1 MDYDARVR
9 HGGGGGVCFG
19 VNMAWRFVNYFRLT
33 QCIIYRKHWKFSCVY
48 VLEINL

>member
-9 HGGGGGVCFG
+9 HGGGGVCFV

-33 QCIIYRKHWKFSCVY
+33 HGESVEFVRW
-48 VLEINL
+48 